1 MCFSLETLMYH
12 KDWLTY
18 SVGTDRPSEFCY
30 DLFISND
37 LTKMVHFP
45 TQISDC
51 VWSFGFIYIFLY

>member
-1 MCFSLETLMYH
+1 MYH

-51 VWSFGFIYIFLY
+51 V